1 MNNKK
6 LFNYIDHY
14 GGNSNSIKIN
24 NLDNMLD
31 FESSDV
37 IDNTEDY
44 TSSLL
49 DKILS
54 NDSTNNT
61 IHGGTLKISSL
72 IKTVKSVGENVSK
85 GVEIVDT
92 INKVANGN
100 KERCK
105 CCINNDAI
113 IEEIDN
119 IIKELKELKELKG
132 LLKN

>member
-14 GGNSNSIKIN
+14 GGNSNSNSNSIKIN

-54 NDSTNNT
+54 NDSTNN
-61 IHGGTLKISSL
+61 IQGGTITNIVTKAINNIDNVEKVVNLGINS
-72 IKTVKSVGENVSK
+72 VKA
-85 GVEIVDT
+85 VDDIT
-92 INKVANGN
+92 K
-100 KERCK
+100 KKCK
-105 CCINNDAI
+105 CCINNED
-113 IEEIDN
+113 
-119 IIKELKELKELKG
+119 IIKQIDDIINKLELIKTS
-132 LLKN
+132 KN